1 MLFHQIREN
10 IALPT
15 IQPTDKNEKEQPKG
29 RRVEHRCRLD
39 QATHIRFTVGRVVG
53 HYATIAA
60 GRDADGCEDPR
71 EGGPWWLFI
80 DYRPRRKA
88 KRVCAIGSNR
98 AESRRGSSGQDVEL
112 RLAEGDLGVFETD
125 ATPQVT
131 VESYAEGWLASA
143 GKTLKA
149 NTARFYEMNL
159 RLYITPVIGKMPL
172 AGCEALR
179 PGQARRLTPRCSGLG
194 ARRLRVRPGRL
205 LQADKRAHGGVPC
218 GSCGCGRWF

>member
-10 IALPT
+10 IALPA

-39 QATHIRFTVGRVVG
+39 QVTRIRFTVGRVVG

-71 EGGPWWLFI
+71 GGGPWWLFI
-80 DYRPRRKA
+80 DYRRRRKA

-98 AESRRGSSGQDVEL
+98 AESRRVADLVAKTVEL

-159 RLYITPVIGKMPL
+159 RLSITPVIGKMPL
-172 AGCEALR
+172 AGVKRSDRSGASSDTALQRTRR
-179 PGQARRLTPRCSGLG
+179 PSPSRAARKAAASR
-194 ARRLRVRPGRL
+194 
-205 LQADKRAHGGVPC
+205 Q
-218 GSCGCGRWF
+218 